1 MTGSGALGHSRV
13 VSDAAPRRMTASLAT
28 FSDLAADALV
38 GFAFSDA
45 RPVGGALGLVDWYLC
60 GTLAHAMHRGIFGAA
75 LGERLL
81 LPTFG
86 RLRAPR
92 VFVFGLGPLLHC
104 DGASLQR
111 VVAQAAGLLP
121 RAGGHVVA
129 GLLPDCARC
138 HPASYHAHMRFCADQ
153 IQTSFAHQP
162 SGPTVTAWIASAPE
176 LGAS

>member
-1 MTGSGALGHSRV
+1 MSRANASGPSRLV
-13 VSDAAPRRMTASLAT
+13 HGASPRRLSASLT
-28 FSDLAADALV
+28 TLSELAADALV

-60 GTLAHAMHRGIFGAA
+60 GTLAHALHRGVFGAEV
-75 LGERLL
+75 GERLL

-104 DGASLQR
+104 DGATLQR
-111 VVAQAAGLLP
+111 VVAQAAPLLP

-138 HPASYHAHMRFCADQ
+138 HPASYHAHMRFCAEQ
-153 IQTSFAHQP
+153 IEMAFAHQ
-162 SGPTVTAWIASAPE
+162 SQGPQLTAWIGAAAELSAR
-176 LGAS
+176 